1 RHRAMEVGSNRL
13 RGRTC
18 PLLYALSLTISLSKR
33 IGPEDATCQQI
44 FSRKKCPILRS
55 SQTQHRDYLA
65 QHLSNSFPDSARHDM
80 VIMRPFPVE
89 RGGGV
94 HPSPLLR
101 QAPGVTAVSR
111 ANARENENSDSYPTA
126 VATCASVS
134 DDSRNRW
141 PAKSILQ
148 RVR

>member
-1 RHRAMEVGSNRL
+1 MWGSEW
-13 RGRTC
+13 
-18 PLLYALSLTISLSKR
+18 SFFTIS
-33 IGPEDATCQQI
+33 A
-44 FSRKKCPILRS
+44 FRKSAGVLVNAARGKIQVVRYFGTRHGELWRTFILTPI
-55 SQTQHRDYLA
+55 
-65 QHLSNSFPDSARHDM
+65 SARHDM
-80 VIMRPFPVE
+80 VIMRTFPVE

-101 QAPGVTAVSR
+101 QAPGVTPVSR

-126 VATCASVS
+126 PATCASVS